1 MPVGVQPINQI
12 QLKAHLLDDKN
23 NKIFFIEEG
32 TYQLNETLVINEPNV
47 TLVGIGEVTLVKHKD
62 VDGIYVSEGG
72 EGFCMFNIKIID
84 QGANDSTNGIC
95 LVVKANNTFIQDCYF
110 ERSVRQLS
118 VCFPGP
124 DHRRK
129 YTNQNLPTALD
140 CYFNV
145 TYNHIHQQNVF
156 RNNIVRSKLHCDS
169 LSLSLQQACVENND
183 IEGRVNVYMCKNIL
197 ISENRIQNKSKEGEP
212 PLSITLPA
220 ENITIRG
227 NEFFAQSEQNIHI
240 SGDKIENKFKDAE
253 NITIRG
259 NELVSQFE
267 QSIIRIDKP
276 DRNDYTKNWAEFVK
290 KINDGVQITVVDNVY
305 KPKNAQ
311 LIDRAYPL
319 LKKFP
324 DKIHEINSQ
333 PCHED
338 VGVLREEHQ
347 NIPRVVDF
355 EDVFNDP
362 RAIHINDKTEAYFEV
377 LTKVS

>member
-32 TYQLNETLVINEPNV
+32 TYQLNETLVIKEPNV
-47 TLVGIGEVTLVKHKD
+47 ALVGIGEVTLVKHKD

-156 RNNIVRSKLHCDS
+156 RNNIVRSKLHCVS

-183 IEGRVNVYMCKNIL
+183 IEGRVIVYMCKNIL

-227 NEFFAQSEQNIHI
+227 NE
-240 SGDKIENKFKDAE
+240 
-253 NITIRG
+253 
-259 NELVSQFE
+259 LVSQSE

-290 KINDGVQITVVDNVY
+290 KINDGVQITVVGNVY
-305 KPKNAQ
+305 KPKNVQ

-324 DKIHEINSQ
+324 DKIHDINSQ

-347 NIPRVVDF
+347 NIPHVVDF

-362 RAIHINDKTEAYFEV
+362 RAIHINDETEAYFEV